1 AQLVRTNE
9 ALTHT
14 LDRLAKESSLDTA
27 LGDMLIAISQHL
39 GAPSSSLWLHDTNH
53 ARGLL
58 HLVYDRGRLLSGA
71 ESGHPNAR
79 VPLPL
84 DREAGLLPSLL
95 RGEVS
100 ISALRE
106 ASEISP
112 EICAHLEAQGI
123 KAVPALPMTAGGVVR
138 GSCLVRGRDQEDVRA
153 EQIEFARILVQQ
165 ATLLLEVT
173 RLAEASK
180 EAALSRERER
190 IATEKAAELQAMN
203 EALRRAEQLA
213 RAHTTVI
220 TNTLQSI
227 TR

>member
-1 AQLVRTNE
+1 MTSTPDIKPRSRTVTDGLEATAARGMLRAVGMGDEDFAKPQIGVASSWNE
-9 ALTHT
+9 ITPCNLS

-100 ISALRE
+100 ISSLRE
-106 ASEISP
+106 ASETSYF
-112 EICAHLEAQGI
+112 
-123 KAVPALPMTAGGVVR
+123 KDKNALWVKVVSNGDPGTGAPGGGTSLQV
-138 GSCLVRGRDQEDVRA
+138 
-153 EQIEFARILVQQ
+153 
-165 ATLLLEVT
+165 
-173 RLAEASK
+173 
-180 EAALSRERER
+180 SR
-190 IATEKAAELQAMN
+190 
-203 EALRRAEQLA
+203 
-213 RAHTTVI
+213 
-220 TNTLQSI
+220 
-227 TR
+227 